1 MISAA
6 RTRPIN
12 SPGPPL
18 LNKTKASPIALT
30 SGGAQEG
37 ARRGAAHAAPPSSLR
52 PGLPRGSSSRVGD
65 GCSGRRSGI
74 RSLPRT
80 QHLERRT
87 APRLIPLTPPPS
99 SCSSQWRRRIRPGGC
114 PLGGSGPSVGTS
126 SPEAARVFALPAG
139 TCSLLGMWWSG
150 LVLRAGKQMDYISQ
164 SALRSPRR
172 GGGWEDCFHSKL
184 GPLGAWGGMG
194 KWGRPWDP
202 CKITRDLWSASWK
215 TDSVIFLSLFLLADP
230 GPQFPSLGR
239 KVTRRPRCN
248 TQWSQSRAS
257 RFGSCPPEIKKDTGG
272 DLHFSI

>member
-1 MISAA
+1 MVISAA

-99 SCSSQWRRRIRPGGC
+99 SCSSQWKRRIRPGGC
-114 PLGGSGPSVGTS
+114 PLGGPGPSVGTS

-150 LVLRAGKQMDYISQ
+150 LVPRAADPKSTDCQCLGTSQLSVGQRPGPPEGKMKPTFLLCQGQ
-164 SALRSPRR
+164 SSSVY
-172 GGGWEDCFHSKL
+172 FSV
-184 GPLGAWGGMG
+184 WGGSG
-194 KWGRPWDP
+194 HILPNPYAPKYWPSPISDP
-202 CKITRDLWSASWK
+202 
-215 TDSVIFLSLFLLADP
+215 
-230 GPQFPSLGR
+230 
-239 KVTRRPRCN
+239 
-248 TQWSQSRAS
+248 
-257 RFGSCPPEIKKDTGG
+257 
-272 DLHFSI
+272 